1 MQPLAS
7 FDRHIIEQSMYLYDL
22 EEIIDKYRLI
32 INGKDTTYS
41 KFLSVDKYPT
51 YECIIK
57 MLYNYGKVR
66 ETQFIAIPEG
76 YTTVLVHANQ
86 QNNNNKWQDDQLSE
100 EELWDESWEEY
111 DTLISNI

>member
-1 MQPLAS
+1 
-7 FDRHIIEQSMYLYDL
+7 MYLHDL
-22 EEIIDKYRLI
+22 EEIIDNYRLI

-41 KFLSVDKYPT
+41 KFLSLDKYPT

-57 MLYNYGKVR
+57 MLYDYGRVR
-66 ETQFIAIPEG
+66 ETQFIVILEG

-86 QNNNNKWQDDQLSE
+86 QNNNNKWQDDELSDEE
-100 EELWDESWEEY
+100 EELWDESWEEC